1 MRFAPLNLADP
12 SNFEKTL
19 NLILLCSC
27 LSIVGLLPGLQA
39 QTPQP
44 MPLQSSTQVLIV
56 TTSDWNSSEGVLRRY
71 ERARP
76 SGRWKAVGVPIS
88 VMLGKNGLGWGVGIM
103 TTNNGRAHDETDP
116 VKREGD
122 GKAPAGL
129 FHLTGMFG
137 YAPQPPAGWKM
148 PYVSLTPSSECVD
161 DSKSRFYNRVVD
173 RATVSPD
180 WNSSEHMLRTDELY
194 RWGIVV
200 AHNANPAIPERGSC
214 IFMHIWGGPGEATV
228 GCTAMQRQQIE
239 SVLSWLDPTRLPL
252 LIQLPTSQYNKL
264 RKPWELPD
272 LQLAGCETSREKERH
287 GIARSDR
294 QSRF

>member
-19 NLILLCSC
+19 NLLLLCSC

-44 MPLQSSTQVLIV
+44 MPLQSSTQVRIV

-76 SGRWKAVGVPIS
+76 SGRWKAVGIPVS
-88 VMLGKNGLGWGVGIM
+88 VVLGKNGLGWGVGVM
-103 TTNNGRAHDETDP
+103 PTNNEPVHAETDP

-122 GKAPAGL
+122 GKAPAGIFRL
-129 FHLTGMFG
+129 ASMFG
-137 YAPQPPAGWKM
+137 YAPQPPAGWRM

-161 DSKSRFYNRVVD
+161 DSKSKFYNRVID
-173 RATVSPD
+173 RAIVSSD
-180 WNSSEHMLRTDELY
+180 WNSSEQMLRTDKLY

-200 AHNANPAIPERGSC
+200 SHNANPAIPGRGSC
-214 IFMHIWGGPGEATV
+214 IFMHIWGGPGK
-228 GCTAMQRQQIE
+228 QQ
-239 SVLSWLDPTRLPL
+239 SVVPQCNGSRL
-252 LIQLPTSQYNKL
+252 
-264 RKPWELPD
+264 
-272 LQLAGCETSREKERH
+272 
-287 GIARSDR
+287 
-294 QSRF
+294 